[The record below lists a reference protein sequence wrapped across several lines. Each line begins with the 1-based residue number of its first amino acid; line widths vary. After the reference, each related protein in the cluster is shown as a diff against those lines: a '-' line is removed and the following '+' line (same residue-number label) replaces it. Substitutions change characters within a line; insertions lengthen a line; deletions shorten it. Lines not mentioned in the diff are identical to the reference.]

1 MKTYSSKQPLT
12 IEEEVKHLREVF
24 ELTKHIMSKEERYD
38 KRIEVLRKEMQLIN
52 ISDSG
57 LNQTLS

>member
-1 MKTYSSKQPLT
+1 MKTRSKNTLT

-24 ELTKHIMSKEERYD
+24 ELTKHLMSREERYD
-38 KRIEVLRKEMQLIN
+38 KRIEVLRKEMKLLN